1 MVCFFRN
8 TFHLKGY
15 LVCNIQKM
23 WLKIA
28 LVNIGHGSVLCF
40 DVSKKVQSFLE
51 LD

>member
-15 LVCNIQKM
+15 LVCNFQKM

-28 LVNIGHGSVLCF
+28 LVNIGSVLCF
-40 DVSKKVQSFLE
+40 DASKKVQTFLE
-51 LD
+51 LY